1 MKKIVIAG
9 ASGFIGKQIV
19 KYFEKKGDTV
29 LLLSRKPQGLH
40 AHFWDPEKGELD
52 PALLEGADVVINLC
66 GESVLGRW
74 NQNKKQAIQENRLYP
89 PAFFVVQF

>member
-29 LLLSRKPQGLH
+29 LLLSRKPQGPH

-52 PALLEGADVVINLC
+52 PAGIRIR
-66 GESVLGRW
+66 SKPF
-74 NQNKKQAIQENRLYP
+74 KKAALYP